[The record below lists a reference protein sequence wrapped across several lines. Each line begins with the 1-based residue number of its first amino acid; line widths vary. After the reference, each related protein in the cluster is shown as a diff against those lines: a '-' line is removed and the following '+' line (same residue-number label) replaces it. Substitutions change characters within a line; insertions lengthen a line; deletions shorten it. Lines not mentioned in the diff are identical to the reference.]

1 MPRLLT
7 GWLALCN
14 QLTAHASLPMLLCAQ
29 VASLPTKQRLLQSLI
44 AAWPRRTESQL
55 GLTTPRTGLLQR
67 ACTTVDEWRAAAER
81 SSRAGSAGDVLWHG
95 IKVAFEE
102 VGRRG
107 AEPVARLCGL
117 VAIIHAI
124 AEGWTVE
131 ADYFH
136 APMRAC
142 CRKMGLATACG
153 ASGSACWPKS

>member
-1 MPRLLT
+1 MRWVLLYSRALLLT
-7 GWLALCN
+7 LHVAKSKHNSGVVSHAALACWHLALTWPQN
-14 QLTAHASLPMLLCAQ
+14 LTPTTSHAPLPAQ

-102 VGRRG
+102 VGG
-107 AEPVARLCGL
+107 
-117 VAIIHAI
+117 
-124 AEGWTVE
+124 
-131 ADYFH
+131 
-136 APMRAC
+136 
-142 CRKMGLATACG
+142 MG
-153 ASGSACWPKS
+153 S